1 MPTGKISHAVVEG
14 SLYIYQRER
23 TSIWY
28 CRYRVKD
35 KWYRCST
42 REHDMTAAIKSA
54 NMIFMEAHIRD
65 RFHIAPVSKLFRD
78 IAKCAIK
85 RMEDEIYAGE
95 GRVIYK
101 DYIFVIKKYL
111 IPGLKDKF
119 IDRIT
124 YDDIEDL
131 NVWRIN
137 KMRKVPVRSTIKN
150 HNAALNKVFD
160 EAVLRNYIKDSDRP
174 RLKLQGKP
182 SERRPAFNMQE
193 ARRLLRGFDNWI
205 RDATTENLH
214 IRLLLKDY
222 VYVLIDTGAR
232 PGRELLSLTWA
243 NVHFASHTNDRLVI
257 HFEQSKTGKR
267 TAIAKRMTIEAMDN
281 IAKRNYGKSLSNLLE
296 YQNTDAIFR
305 HKSLFNNRLENSL
318 RLIRPINFEKQF
330 AAYLKYMNLLKDR
343 LTGKPRTFYSLRHTY
358 ATFALVYDKVNIH
371 TLAKQMGTSVPM
383 IEKHYSHLDS
393 ERAIDQLG
401 GEKTTALIEAFE
413 KNKGNLKVVEI

>member
-1 MPTGKISHAVVEG
+1 MPTGKISYAVVEG

-28 CRYRVKD
+28 CRYRIKD

-42 REHDMTAAIKSA
+42 REHDRTAAIKSA

-65 RFHIAPVSKLFRD
+65 RFQVAPISKLFRD

-85 RMEDEIYAGE
+85 RMEDEIYAGQ

-101 DYIFVIKKYL
+101 DYIFIIKKYL

-160 EAVLRNYIKDSDRP
+160 EAVLRNYIKNSDRP
-174 RLKLQGKP
+174 RLKSQGKP
-182 SERRPAFNMQE
+182 SERRPAFNMHE

-205 RDATTENLH
+205 RDASAENLH

-243 NVHFASHTNDRLVI
+243 NIQYASHTDDRLII
-257 HFEQSKTGKR
+257 HFEESKTGKR
-267 TAIAKRMTIEAMDN
+267 TAIAKRMTIEALDN
-281 IAKRNYGKSLSNLLE
+281 IAKRNYGKPLSNLLG
-296 YQNTDAIFR
+296 YQNTDPIFR
-305 HKSLFNNRLENSL
+305 HKSLFNYRIEDTS

-330 AAYLKYMNLLKDR
+330 AAYLKSMNMLKDR

-358 ATFALVYDKVNIH
+358 ATFALIYDKVNIH
-371 TLAKQMGTSVPM
+371 TLAKQMGTSVVM

-413 KNKGNLKVVEI
+413 KSKANLKVV